1 MSIVGI
7 LASSALSLLTPSA
20 QNPTKTLKQ
29 NFQQLGQDLKSGN
42 LSAAQSDFTAL
53 QQNVTASASAVPSP
67 QAAASPSTA
76 ISQDFA
82 KLSIDLQS
90 GNLTG
95 AQADYNSILQS
106 FQTEAAQSLGCYRTS
121 ASSSCRQQRRQ
132 RFVCRPHKH
141 QLRFRHHFQ
150 YHAKSRRSVV
160 YRNRASATV
169 Q

>member
-29 NFQQLGQDLKSGN
+29 NFQQLGQDPKSGN

-90 GNLTG
+90 GNLAARLAAIDASEYVFRLITG
-95 AQADYNSILQS
+95 
-106 FQTEAAQSLGCYRTS
+106 G
-121 ASSSCRQQRRQ
+121 QRIDGH
-132 RFVCRPHKH
+132 FV
-141 QLRFRHHFQ
+141 
-150 YHAKSRRSVV
+150 
-160 YRNRASATV
+160 
-169 Q
+169 